1 MAKKDKHITKEDLTQ
16 IEKSA
21 VRKEQKEQGAFDGRF
36 ATKSIPSKKAYSRK
50 KKHKKKEE

>member
-1 MAKKDKHITKEDLTQ
+1 MAKNKNITKEDLAQ

-21 VRKEQKEQGAFDGRF
+21 VRAEQKEQGVFDGRF